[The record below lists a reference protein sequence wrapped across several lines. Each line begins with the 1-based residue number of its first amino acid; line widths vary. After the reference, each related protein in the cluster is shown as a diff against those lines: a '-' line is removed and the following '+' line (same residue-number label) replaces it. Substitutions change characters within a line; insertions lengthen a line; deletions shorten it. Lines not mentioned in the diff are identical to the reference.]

1 MIAVTAKFQF
11 YWTRKKNPKTH
22 RSNKINANQTNGVH
36 VFPKLFGVLTAK
48 LFIHQQQQPFRPL
61 GEKPPQPKLTKK
73 LLSNM

>member
-1 MIAVTAKFQF
+1 MIAATAKFQF
-11 YWTRKKNPKTH
+11 YWTRK
-22 RSNKINANQTNGVH
+22 KINANQTNGVH

-48 LFIHQQQQPFRPL
+48 LFIHQQQQPLRPL